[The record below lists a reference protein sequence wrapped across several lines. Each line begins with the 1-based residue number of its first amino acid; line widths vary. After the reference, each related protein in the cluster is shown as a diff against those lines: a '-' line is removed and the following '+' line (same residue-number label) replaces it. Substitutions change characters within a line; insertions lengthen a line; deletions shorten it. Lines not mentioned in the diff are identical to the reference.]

1 MCLAR
6 AAIVCK
12 EIFSETDTSNGTF
25 PQNCQRESIPQTL
38 LVLVD
43 MILEGSNPICH
54 PPERG
59 QLVMGKPY
67 RGLPTTENDKSMS
80 TQDVRAPHRL
90 FFAECTQSL
99 VTPQPRSSYSY
110 KHSINPSCML

>member
-1 MCLAR
+1 LTAHTKGRVVLQAVDEDIGPVISDAFCEDDDADAMCLAR
-6 AAIVCK
+6 AAIVCN

-54 PPERG
+54 PPE
-59 QLVMGKPY
+59 
-67 RGLPTTENDKSMS
+67 
-80 TQDVRAPHRL
+80 
-90 FFAECTQSL
+90 
-99 VTPQPRSSYSY
+99 
-110 KHSINPSCML
+110 